1 MNFGGGPGMQLPRG
15 FGNQGMNG
23 GLGRNNFNNGFNNQ
37 PRQTNNFSNGYSSG
51 YSGGMNYGVANKVEP
66 VKPAD
71 RTFKAIDGTEF
82 GSFEEAVQH
91 NKKYY
96 YEQDKF
102 KNNHFNK
109 N

>member
-1 MNFGGGPGMQLPRG
+1 
-15 FGNQGMNG
+15 
-23 GLGRNNFNNGFNNQ
+23 
-37 PRQTNNFSNGYSSG
+37 
-51 YSGGMNYGVANKVEP
+51 MNYGVANKVEP

-96 YEQDKF
+96 YDQDKF

>member
-1 MNFGGGPGMQLPRG
+1 MNFGSGPGMQLPRN
-15 FGNQGMNG
+15 FGNQGMN
-23 GLGRNNFNNGFNNQ
+23 NGFNN
-37 PRQTNNFSNGYSSG
+37 NNRFNSNSG
-51 YSGGMNYGVANKVEP
+51 FQNGVNNSVANRIQS

-71 RTFKAIDGTEF
+71 RTFKSIDGTTW

-109 N
+109 

>member
-1 MNFGGGPGMQLPRG
+1 MNFGSGPGMQLPRG
-15 FGNQGMNG
+15 FGNQGMNN

-37 PRQTNNFSNGYSSG
+37 SRQTNNYSNGYNS
-51 YSGGMNYGVANKVEP
+51 GMNYGVANKVEP

-71 RTFKAIDGTEF
+71 RTFKSIDGTVF

-96 YEQDKF
+96 CEQDKF
-102 KNNHFNK
+102 KNKHFN
-109 N
+109 